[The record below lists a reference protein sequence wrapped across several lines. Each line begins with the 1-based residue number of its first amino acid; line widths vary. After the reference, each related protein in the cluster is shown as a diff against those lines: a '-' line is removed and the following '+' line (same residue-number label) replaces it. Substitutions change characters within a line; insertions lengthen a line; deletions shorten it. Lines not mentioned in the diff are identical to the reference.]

1 MARTFTPEEI
11 AEMKAFLRA
20 HPPDP
25 AYDEEDELFDGKLPP
40 EEFKARC
47 VRAILKTWASCPHP
61 TTEHPNHDAHAP
73 WFFHACPV

>member
-1 MARTFTPEEI
+1 MARTFTPGEI

-25 AYDEEDELFDGKLPP
+25 AYDDEDELFDGKLPP

-47 VRAILKTWASCPHP
+47 VRDILKNLGELP
-61 TTEHPNHDAHAP
+61 TSNN
-73 WFFHACPV
+73 

>member
-25 AYDEEDELFDGKLPP
+25 AYDEEDELFDGKLPT
-40 EEFKARC
+40 EEIKARS
-47 VRAILKTWASCPHP
+47 VREILKNLGALP
-61 TTEHPNHDAHAP
+61 TSNN
-73 WFFHACPV
+73 

>member
-40 EEFKARC
+40 EEFKTRC
-47 VRAILKTWASCPHP
+47 VRDIL
-61 TTEHPNHDAHAP
+61 
-73 WFFHACPV
+73 

>member
-25 AYDEEDELFDGKLPP
+25 AYDDEDELFDGNFRRRNSKP
-40 EEFKARC
+40 A
-47 VRAILKTWASCPHP
+47 ASGI
-61 TTEHPNHDAHAP
+61 
-73 WFFHACPV
+73 F